1 MAGILDFLEQGDN
14 PLGLA
19 LLAAGG
25 PTSDPNRS
33 GFGQRIAGAV
43 GSAQAQRAAAA
54 EREMMRQ
61 FRQSQIA
68 ENASQAA
75 LREAQL
81 AEAKRKADIFG
92 SVAAR
97 LSGGGAGM
105 GAAAAGG
112 SAGGA
117 PDASGGAVSRGSG
130 GGLASFTPDDLGLL
144 QLSGLPN
151 LTDAYKL
158 TQPDWVDVGGGMFV
172 NKRKMQPGVQPGALD
187 AITAAE
193 RAKQGVSDEFR
204 RVEAIDPKTNR
215 KVSRLVGGGGAPTA
229 PPASAP
235 PMIGTT
241 GSFSRGTS
249 GAPGGAAGPYGPE
262 GPLDILSQ
270 ELPKALEEVR
280 KAQAAG
286 DAAAVA
292 RAQSDAQGIAREMQ
306 RIPGGAQR
314 LAQLQAGAVQPAP
327 ATSIPAAPVPT
338 PAPPLIGANAGRGV
352 VNPPPA
358 APPSAPGEIVVDF
371 SPQEKLEQDL
381 ERERRLLAARAA
393 AEEAAAPSKSKRE
406 IDDFRAKKNIE
417 AGLKNKGDYD
427 KQISQADEALKVVDK
442 ALKHPGLSAG
452 TGLQSKVD
460 PRNYIPGTDAY
471 NFSIVNKQLQGKAF
485 LAAFESLK
493 GGGAISEAEGN
504 KAQSAIARLEQAQS
518 TDEYKAALEDFAD
531 ILKRGRA
538 KAAKLKAQAGQDA
551 AGGGVKAPP
560 VGTVENGYRF
570 RGGDPAEPL
579 NWERAK

>member
-43 GSAQAQRAAAA
+43 SSAQAQRAAAA

-75 LREAQL
+75 LREAQI

-92 SVAAR
+92 GFAAR

-105 GAAAAGG
+105 GAAPAGG

-117 PDASGGAVSRGSG
+117 PDAPAGAVSRGAG
-130 GGLASFTPDDLGLL
+130 GGLASMTPDDLALA
-144 QLSGLPN
+144 QLAGLPN
-151 LTDAYKL
+151 LTDHYKL
-158 TQPDWVDVGGGMFV
+158 TQPDMVDVGGGFYV
-172 NKRKMQPGVQPGALD
+172 DRRKIQPGVQPGAQ
-187 AITAAE
+187 AAVGAAE
-193 RAKQGVSDEFR
+193 RQKAEIGDQFR
-204 RVEAIDPKTNR
+204 RVEVIGPDGR
-215 KVSRLVGGGGAPTA
+215 KYSVRAGDMQSGFGGGAAPPVAPAGPGGA
-229 PPASAP
+229 PPAGP
-235 PMIGTT
+235 RPLIGPTNAAE
-241 GSFSRGTS
+241 RGMAGAVADTLD
-249 GAPGGAAGPYGPE
+249 GNIAQTVAGLERDLATPGAITDPRDRQNAEQYLALMRARQAAATAPGG
-262 GPLDILSQ
+262 
-270 ELPKALEEVR
+270 V
-280 KAQAAG
+280 
-286 DAAAVA
+286 
-292 RAQSDAQGIAREMQ
+292 
-306 RIPGGAQR
+306 
-314 LAQLQAGAVQPAP
+314 
-327 ATSIPAAPVPT
+327 PAAPVPT
-338 PAPPLIGANAGRGV
+338 PAPPLIGAGAGRGM
-352 VNPPPA
+352 VNPPA
-358 APPSAPGEIVVDF
+358 APAGVPGGLATDF
-371 SPQEKLEQDL
+371 SPQEKLEADV
-381 ERERRLLAARAA
+381 ERERRMLAARAA
-393 AEEAAAPSKSKRE
+393 ADEAAAPGKDKRE
-406 IDDFRAKKNIE
+406 IDKFRQQKNIE

-504 KAQSAIARLEQAQS
+504 KAQAAIARLEQAQS
-518 TDEYKAALEDFAD
+518 TPEYKAALEDFAD

-538 KAAKLKAQAGQDA
+538 KAAQLKAQAGQDA
-551 AGGGVKAPP
+551 GGGGGRTFQSLPP
-560 VGTVENGYRF
+560 ASQYTGKTARDTVTGKRF
-570 RGGDPAEPL
+570 RSDGLDWKPE
-579 NWERAK
+579 